1 MDVCN
6 QNSLSIATFQLS
18 PTMATFQI
26 NAATALELIQQAA
39 TRSHIDIQDQEAL
52 TAALPEILAS
62 CAAPCPTPSSK
73 ATKSLKKPADASQA
87 DLYERS
93 SFVAIDKAD
102 CICCARVW
110 QSGRGGR
117 CSKARAEGSDFCKQH
132 GKELKTP
139 QRDTKRSKWKGQ
151 EVINTMTWEHMGRI
165 DEPRCPLIPFLYLT
179 EEELSEAERF
189 KSARQP
195 RKQPRKKKPVM
206 NPALESDGE
215 GEEEVSNKAKASKK
229 SDGKKKKK
237 TDEGEKK
244 KKKTDEGEKKKKK
257 TDEGESNTTTDQIP
271 QDDIFQEEED
281 EDVFGDNDSEEEE
294 EEEDSEYELIN
305 ESVDGQ
311 LLVVNTEAKRLV
323 YAKDLSEFKSGARK
337 EPVELNYDCDDSGE
351 TIHIATIE
359 TDGSIT
365 WTQDS

>member
-1 MDVCN
+1 
-6 QNSLSIATFQLS
+6 
-18 PTMATFQI
+18 MATFQI

-39 TRSHIDIQDQEAL
+39 SRSHIDIQDQEAL

-73 ATKSLKKPADASQA
+73 ATKSLKKTADASQA

-93 SFVAIDKAD
+93 SFVAIDKED

-117 CSKARAEGSDFCKQH
+117 CSKARADDSDFCKQH

-139 QRDTKRSKWKGQ
+139 QRDAKRSKWKGQ

-179 EEELSEAERF
+179 EEELAEAERF
-189 KSARQP
+189 KSAKQP

-237 TDEGEKK
+237 SDEGKKKSDLGEKK
-244 KKKTDEGEKKKKK
+244 KSDEGKKKKS
-257 TDEGESNTTTDQIP
+257 DEGESNTTTDQIP
-271 QDDIFQEEED
+271 QDDIFQEEE

-365 WTQDS
+365 WTQGS